1 MIPPIIFR
9 ATGIIPRDSGESH
22 LIPVPVFQVWIN
34 HHVISVM
41 ILQPWKII
49 SNNSGVLLRRLEI
62 VSSFFKQI
70 NIFCF

>member
-9 ATGIIPRDSGESH
+9 ATGIIPRDSGESYLII
-22 LIPVPVFQVWIN
+22 LIPVPVTQVWIN

-49 SNNSGVLLRRLEI
+49 SNNSGALLNHL
-62 VSSFFKQI
+62 V
-70 NIFCF
+70 NLTT